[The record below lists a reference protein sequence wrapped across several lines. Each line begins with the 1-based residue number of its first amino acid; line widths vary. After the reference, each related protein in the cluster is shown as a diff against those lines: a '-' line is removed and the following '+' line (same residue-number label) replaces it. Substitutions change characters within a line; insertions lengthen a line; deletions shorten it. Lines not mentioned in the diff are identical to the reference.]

1 MIEAGSFRLGGRG
14 RLGLARRLALASTGL
29 LAACGSGEAEQPPAA
44 VSADE
49 ARAVGEAATML
60 SEQRHADRSPES
72 TASPSPTSA
81 P

>member
-1 MIEAGSFRLGGRG
+1 MIAAGSFRPSGRG
-14 RLGLARRLALASTGL
+14 RQSLARRLALACMGL